1 MRNDQKGALITL
13 HTCIG
18 NLDIPDKQ
26 KKCIQAILEML
37 FNDVKIDQ
45 DSVVDMILEARL
57 NPIVPIPELSK
68 TYEDIEGVYCSSE
81 ELEKIFENVPELPE
95 CSSGDSVESIDDA
108 LSPKWHV
115 EILESRG
122 VVDHLEQ
129 GRKKLKR
136 LKEKSG

>member
-1 MRNDQKGALITL
+1 MRNDQKGTLITL

-18 NLDIPDKQ
+18 NLDIPVEQ
-26 KKCIQAILEML
+26 KKCIQTILEML

-45 DSVVDMILEARL
+45 DSVVDMILEAKL

-68 TYEDIEGVYCSSE
+68 MYKDTEGYGSSE

-95 CSSGDSVESIDDA
+95 CSSGDAVESIDDPM
-108 LSPKWHV
+108 SPKWYV

-122 VVDHLEQ
+122 VVDHIEQ
-129 GRKKLKR
+129 GREKLRR
-136 LKEKSG
+136 LKEEMK